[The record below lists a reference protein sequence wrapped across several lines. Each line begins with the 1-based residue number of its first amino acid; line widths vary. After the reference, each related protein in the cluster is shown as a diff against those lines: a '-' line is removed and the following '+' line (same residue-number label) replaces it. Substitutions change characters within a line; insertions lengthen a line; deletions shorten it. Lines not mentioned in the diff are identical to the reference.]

1 MKYLAALII
10 PFFIMSCA
18 LEKETT
24 DYVNGVFNFTT
35 ASVKIDS
42 VTNGTNIY
50 TLPPACIDFVQGGQG
65 GDGVIQYTIKS
76 SGHYGT
82 SDVDSIIRDS
92 ELRFVRARL
101 YFNDIPIDITP
112 LPQNIKYNNTLTSEI
127 ALTQS
132 DARAAGLTDG
142 TYSLEIEMVAS
153 EYNGNGS
160 NTVLNNTFSGYFGN
174 VTLDFIG
181 SGCQ

>member
-24 DYVNGVFNFTT
+24 DYVNGVFNYTT

-42 VTNGTNIY
+42 VTNGTNTY
-50 TLPPACIDFVQGGQG
+50 TAAPACIDFVQGGKG
-65 GDGVIQYTIKS
+65 GDGVIKYTIKS
-76 SGHYGT
+76 DGHYGS
-82 SDVDSIIRDS
+82 SDVDSIIRKS
-92 ELRFVRARL
+92 YLRFDKARL
-101 YFNDIPIDITP
+101 YFNDIPIDIIP
-112 LPQNIKYNNTLTSEI
+112 LPENLTYNNTLTAEI

-142 TYSLEIEMVAS
+142 TYRLEIEMVAS
-153 EYNGNGS
+153 EFGGNGIS
-160 NTVLNNTFSGYFGN
+160 TVLSNTFSGYFGN

-181 SGCQ
+181 RGCQ

>member
-18 LEKETT
+18 LEKESS
-24 DYVNGVFNFTT
+24 DQVNGVFNFTT

-50 TLPPACIDFVQGGQG
+50 TFPPACINFINGS
-65 GDGVIQYTIKS
+65 GVIQYTIKS

-101 YFNDIPIDITP
+101 YFNDISIDITP

>member
-18 LEKETT
+18 LEKESS
-24 DYVNGVFNFTT
+24 DQVNGVFNFTT

-101 YFNDIPIDITP
+101 YFNDIPIDIT
-112 LPQNIKYNNTLTSEI
+112 LPQDIKYNNTVTSEF
-127 ALTQS
+127 ALTKRMI
-132 DARAAGLTDG
+132 DAAQITDG
-142 TYSLEIEMVAS
+142 TYRLEIEMVAS

>member
-24 DYVNGVFNFTT
+24 DYVNGVFNYTT

-42 VTNGTNIY
+42 VTNGSNIY
-50 TLPPACIDFVQGGQG
+50 TLPPACIDFVQG

-82 SDVDSIIRDS
+82 SDVNPIIRDS

>member
-24 DYVNGVFNFTT
+24 DYVNGVFNYTT

-50 TLPPACIDFVQGGQG
+50 TLPPACIDFVQGG
-65 GDGVIQYTIKS
+65 DGVIKYTIKS
-76 SGHYGT
+76 SGHYG
-82 SDVDSIIRDS
+82 SNDVDSIIRDS